1 MLSLVSAST
10 AFQAPFVAPATGRAA
25 DVRMET
31 VADLKA
37 LAEKCNPVVGF
48 WCAAVPCPPCVTSG
62 SEASRRPP
70 RRPTGAN
77 HEYAPVLF
85 SGTR

>member
-1 MLSLVSAST
+1 MLSLFSAST

-48 WCAAVPCPPCVTSG
+48 WCATRTVHL
-62 SEASRRPP
+62 
-70 RRPTGAN
+70 RPTLAEWAQRRAEPARRG
-77 HEYAPVLF
+77 L
-85 SGTR
+85 S